1 MESVL
6 PSNFNNSGS
15 VTGSQKRL
23 PVLSGQ
29 AGSGRKSGEN
39 YQVFEVDNKLYLVNE
54 SGKIQTSNRA
64 FRASG
69 EYRYE
74 YDHGTIYYINDN
86 KERIGEVTDGSPLP
100 ESAYKEVY
108 TLTNSAQ

>member
-1 MESVL
+1 MVLVCLVSVI
-6 PSNFNNSGS
+6 GS
-15 VTGSQKRL
+15 PFAASSVALIVPAFPDVYKR
-23 PVLSGQ
+23 
-29 AGSGRKSGEN
+29 
-39 YQVFEVDNKLYLVNE
+39 QVFEVDNKLYLVNE

-108 TLTNSAQ
+108 TLANSAQ